1 MSSSWL
7 LLATTHACC
16 SSFLVQRPMLPLSVH
31 NILFVTDEMSFHRV
45 GVFFVTRMDGVVDI
59 WDCLH
64 GQNEATYSH
73 KVLLHKYQQ
82 RQAD

>member
-1 MSSSWL
+1 M
-7 LLATTHACC
+7 HAVVASYCNKHNVAVVHTQHC
-16 SSFLVQRPMLPLSVH
+16 S
-31 NILFVTDEMSFHRV
+31 FVTDEMSFHRV

-64 GQNEATYSH
+64 AQNEATYSH
-73 KVLLHKYQQ
+73 KVLLHKCQQ